1 MQVMMED
8 DYVIKLPTPE
18 WNSKLTMTIVDLEK
32 LRDKQLYWTI
42 PPYIF
47 FQLKTIFQYLETLG
61 SARIEWNNT
70 TLAEYVEQIID
81 NEDRS
86 SRNDNAQELKNL
98 NEAIEYIEANTSP
111 TTKIDRRYISD
122 LHILLT
128 RNLLPPPKWEGSR
141 NPWKLRDIHVWI
153 KKSKHTPPEPEYLQD
168 YFESFLNFI
177 NADYPPQNQLLMVA
191 TAHHRFAYIHPF
203 DNWNWRMWRL
213 LNYALLIKLWFQVW
227 HKIINPSSVFY
238 NDRNT
243 YYDYLSKADSLKNED
258 LISWCEYFLLWLK
271 NEIEKIDSLLDAWYV
286 KTKLL
291 IPTLSFALNN
301 RYITD
306 EEYKI
311 LHLLVNNKN
320 IDLKSE
326 ELWKLW
332 VSNSVTKSRIVARL
346 RNKNML
352 IPTKKNW
359 RIYTINFFNS
369 YLLRWMIDS
378 LKKNWFVSDFL
389 NKN

>member
-1 MQVMMED
+1 MQVIMED
-8 DYVIKLPTPE
+8 NYVINLPTPE

-32 LRDKQLYWTI
+32 MRDKKLYWTV

-47 FQLKTIFQYLETLG
+47 FQLKIIFQRLETLG

-81 NEDRS
+81 NEDNS
-86 SRNDNAQELKNL
+86 SHNDNAQELKNL
-98 NEAIEYIEANTSP
+98 NEAIDYIEKNTTP
-111 TTKIDRRYISD
+111 TTMIDRRYISD

-141 NPWKLRDIHVWI
+141 YPWKLRNMSVWI
-153 KKSKHTPPEPEYLQD
+153 KKSNHKPPEPEILQD
-168 YFESFLNFI
+168 YFDSFLNFI
-177 NADYPPQNQLLMVA
+177 NADYQPQNQLLMVA

-203 DNWNWRMWRL
+203 DNWNGRMWRL

-238 NDRNT
+238 NDRSI

-258 LISWCEYFLLWLK
+258 LISRCEYFLLGLK
-271 NEIEKIDSLLDAWYV
+271 NEIEKIDSLLDVWYV
-286 KTKLL
+286 RTKLL
-291 IPTLSFALNN
+291 IPTLSFALEHQ
-301 RYITD
+301 YITND
-306 EEYKI
+306 EYKI
-311 LHLLVNNKN
+311 LHLLVCNEN

-332 VSNSVTKSRIVARL
+332 ITNSVKKSRMVARL
-346 RNKNML
+346 RNKKM
-352 IPTKKNW
+352 IEPTKSNG
-359 RIYTINFFNS
+359 RIYSINFFNS

-389 NKN
+389 NNN